1 MKDFIWNNVMF
12 VLVLVENEVDVK
24 IGFVKVVGREI
35 IRILV
40 NFMKIIVGL
49 IW

>member
-1 MKDFIWNNVMF
+1 MKDFVWNNVMF
-12 VLVLVENEVDVK
+12 VLALVENEVDVK

-49 IW
+49 I

>member
-12 VLVLVENEVDVK
+12 VLALVENEVDVK

-49 IW
+49 I